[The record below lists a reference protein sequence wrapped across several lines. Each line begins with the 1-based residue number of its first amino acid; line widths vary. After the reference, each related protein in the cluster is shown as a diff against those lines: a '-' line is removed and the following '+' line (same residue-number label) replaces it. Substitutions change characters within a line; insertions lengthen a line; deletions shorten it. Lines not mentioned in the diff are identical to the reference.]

1 MAHKFLVFIALLFLN
16 SCGFN
21 DIYQNIPKAEKP
33 NYKKGDLVIFK
44 SNSGIVDTFQISN
57 YTNDYRVSDKRYYYE
72 YIKFNYDSI
81 NPKSSFHFV
90 WYERESSFIM
100 LSFMDFG
107 IRFDPSTIG
116 TKNVIINN
124 KVYSNV
130 YELENP
136 QSTSSPKITK
146 LFYNHQYCIL
156 KYIENDVIIGN

>member
-1 MAHKFLVFIALLFLN
+1 
-16 SCGFN
+16 
-21 DIYQNIPKAEKP
+21 
-33 NYKKGDLVIFK
+33 
-44 SNSGIVDTFQISN
+44 
-57 YTNDYRVSDKRYYYE
+57 
-72 YIKFNYDSI
+72 
-81 NPKSSFHFV
+81 
-90 WYERESSFIM
+90 M